1 MQLKIVFFK
10 QYSSEVQGPK
20 CTRKARLKKRTHACS
35 FLKRAQKKLI
45 RVYAVVFCF
54 TLYKLLRSMSVDL
67 KFSTLKLKVIA
78 WNLKINQFFSS
89 LFLILIQLNPLS
101 LNTFFCVNGVLIYPK

>member
-1 MQLKIVFFK
+1 MQLKIVFFM

-45 RVYAVVFCF
+45 RAVCSGF
-54 TLYKLLRSMSVDL
+54 
-67 KFSTLKLKVIA
+67 
-78 WNLKINQFFSS
+78 
-89 LFLILIQLNPLS
+89 LF
-101 LNTFFCVNGVLIYPK
+101 YPV